1 VENNH
6 LSFDHWGGFDINY
19 WIDFY
24 ADTASSNWYW
34 PYREYANKWH
44 HPVAVT
50 NWAMGNADKFLINLS
65 ISTSLNQYLTSR

>member
-1 VENNH
+1 VENNQS
-6 LSFDHWGGFDINY
+6 SFDFWGDYSWGDYSGYENNY

-50 NWAMGNADKFLINLS
+50 NWASGNAENLFINL
-65 ISTSLNQYLTSR
+65 LN